1 MGVVIPVVVTFFA
14 VFFITCSASSRCSL
28 SNVESLSD
36 LIDARINATVAAK
49 LKEFTAT
56 PEFDTAIEE
65 KVVATVTTTVN
76 PLNDTVNEGKKSVNS
91 TLSVI
96 NETIAK
102 LSNRPGIYYYNNKGM
117 HCVIIYKMIV
127 FVTCTCRI
135 TGGVH

>member
-36 LIDARINATVAAK
+36 LINARINATVASK

-56 PEFDTAIEE
+56 QEFDTAIEE

-76 PLNDTVNEGKKSVNS
+76 PLNDTVNEGEKSVNS